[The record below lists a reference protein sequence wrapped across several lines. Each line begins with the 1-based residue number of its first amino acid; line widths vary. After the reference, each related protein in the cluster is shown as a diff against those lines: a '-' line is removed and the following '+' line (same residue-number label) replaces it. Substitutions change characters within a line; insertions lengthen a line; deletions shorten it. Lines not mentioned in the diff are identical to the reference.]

1 MLGREGP
8 VLRVQGVVIE
18 SVGGQH
24 ENQAAHQD
32 PPDPQAEAV
41 APLGVRGTRTSNN
54 RWARGVCAHGLRSEL
69 IWTFTLNRRYST
81 KWCIL
86 RPSWRGVSAATT
98 ADSATQ

>member
-24 ENQAAHQD
+24 ENQAAQQD

-41 APLGVRGTRTSNN
+41 APLGVRGRRTSNN
-54 RWARGVCAHGLRSEL
+54 RWGRGVWAHGLRSQL
-69 IWTFTLNRRYST
+69 IWTFTVNRRYSAEGGGFRQ
-81 KWCIL
+81 C
-86 RPSWRGVSAATT
+86 WRGVPTAIT
-98 ADSATQ
+98 ADV

>member
-24 ENQAAHQD
+24 ENQAAQQD

-41 APLGVRGTRTSNN
+41 APLGVRGRRTSNN
-54 RWARGVCAHGLRSEL
+54 RWGSGMCAHGLLSEL
-69 IWTFTLNRRYST
+69 ILTFTVNRRDSA
-81 KWCIL
+81 KGGMFRQC
-86 RPSWRGVSAATT
+86 WRGVSASVT
-98 ADSATQ
+98 ADVGSQ